1 MEEYHLDMNKQT
13 IESDIDLL
21 RNGRI
26 HEIKKAVG
34 FPKCSTLADRIQENL
49 DLIIDFYEEQLG
61 VQKQMADREQ
71 FDLLSGMLIRL
82 DSEIA
87 DLSKK
92 QPDGLVN
99 TFKVNQINRVLKPLK
114 EMMSEEPSAL
124 FLDLVAEVEDGA
136 DRSRNSY
143 SDVAV
148 ILCQFREACGEYR
161 SKHYDKRWDINL

>member
-1 MEEYHLDMNKQT
+1 MEEYVAENKQL
-13 IESDIDLL
+13 IKNDLDSL
-21 RNGRI
+21 RNKRI
-26 HEIKKAVG
+26 YEIEKSIG
-34 FPKCSTLADRIQENL
+34 FPKCSTLADRIQKDL

-99 TFKVNQINRVLKPLK
+99 TFKVNQINRVLKTLK
-114 EMMSEEPSAL
+114 EIMSEEPSAL